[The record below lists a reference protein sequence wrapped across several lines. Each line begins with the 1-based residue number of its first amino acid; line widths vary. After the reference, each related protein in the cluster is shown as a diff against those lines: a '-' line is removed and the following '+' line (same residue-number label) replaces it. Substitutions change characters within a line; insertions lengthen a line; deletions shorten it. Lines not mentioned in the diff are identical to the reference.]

1 VNAGRAWTERSRACG
16 RRGNGK
22 DRAVARALLLVDV
35 IKDFE
40 HEDGDRLLASFRQR
54 HPGLVRAVERAREDG
69 ATIVYAND
77 NAGKWR
83 SEAPSLIRRALE
95 GKGGELVGAIAPRS
109 EDLVVL
115 KPRYSAF
122 DDTPL
127 ASLLEDCGVRELTLA
142 GTVTEMCVFQTATD
156 AVRHGFEVA
165 VQADACATV
174 DEVHEALALSYLEQV
189 VGLRVLNRPGLP
201 R

>member
-1 VNAGRAWTERSRACG
+1 M
-16 RRGNGK
+16 
-22 DRAVARALLLVDV
+22 

-40 HEDGDRLLASFRQR
+40 HEDGDRLLASFRKR
-54 HPGLVRAVERAREDG
+54 HAGLVRAVDQAREDG

-77 NAGKWR
+77 SAGTWR
-83 SEAPSLIRRALE
+83 SDAASLIQRALD
-95 GKGGELVGAIAPRS
+95 GKGGELVAAIAPRS
-109 EDLVVL
+109 DDLIVL

-122 DDTPL
+122 DETPL
-127 ASLLEDCGVRELTLA
+127 ALLLEECGVREVTLA
-142 GTVTEMCVFQTATD
+142 GTATEMCVFQTATD

-174 DEVHEALALSYLEQV
+174 DEDHEALALSYLEQV
-189 VGLRVLNRPGLP
+189 VGLRVLNGPERP